1 MKHKL
6 TAEEKRISKKES
18 DKKYYQKN
26 KARIKE
32 YNKKYHQR
40 NKAKAKEYYQKYN
53 NKNKAGKKEY
63 NKQYRQNHKAEAR
76 EYRQNHKA
84 GIKEYNKQYRHCVGV
99 DALPLFEE
107 EAKKRMTIGMNQYS
121 PTELIQE
128 GKGEST
134 EQAGKIAGVSR
145 SYVAEAKR
153 LKEESP
159 NEHISKRKNLQ
170 EVDKLL
176 GPPASPRFN
185 NIMLDFCLI

>member
-84 GIKEYNKQYRHCVGV
+84 EAREYKQNHKAGIKEYNKQYRHCVGV

-134 EQAGKIAGVSR
+134 EQAGKIAGVSGR
-145 SYVAEAKR
+145 YVAEAKIKTCR
-153 LKEESP
+153 GF
-159 NEHISKRKNLQ
+159 
-170 EVDKLL
+170 LL
-176 GPPASPRFN
+176 
-185 NIMLDFCLI
+185 I